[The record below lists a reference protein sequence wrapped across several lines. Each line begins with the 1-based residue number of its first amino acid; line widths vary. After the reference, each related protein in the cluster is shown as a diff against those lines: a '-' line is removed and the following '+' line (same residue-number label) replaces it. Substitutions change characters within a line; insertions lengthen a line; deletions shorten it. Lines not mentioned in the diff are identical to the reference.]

1 MPSDVWRHFTQV
13 DVKGKPLWTCKYC
26 GKAYGKNATKLQMH
40 IFKCQQFLQAHIPSA
55 KGSTSAEPQPIP
67 FDSGPLPSASGNSSG
82 LFDYW
87 DSMDEHSQRNADEC
101 FARAV
106 YATGSPLTLPSNVY
120 WQRFFNILRPAYNP
134 PTAHAL
140 STHLLDEEFERVQ
153 ATVKQTIT
161 KAESISV
168 ISKGWS
174 NVQGAINYIVT
185 TPQPVYYK
193 SSDTSEH
200 RHTGAFIA
208 EELKKV
214 IEEVGPGKVFALVT
228 DSAANMEEAWTSVE
242 QTYPHIATIGCASH
256 SFNLFFKYMMTLRS
270 MDTLYQIATQIV
282 KCVKG
287 NQVALTIYV
296 SKQKQ
301 KNKSVELKLYSNTNG
316 GGVAIMFD
324 SLLDGRE
331 SLQEMALS
339 QTAEIERE
347 LQRILLD
354 NVFWERLCSGLSIL
368 KPVAKA
374 IAKIEDDDAVLSDV
388 VGLFAELKDGLQAV
402 LPSSL
407 LLEAEEAAVLDSVEK
422 HRKFCQKPLHAAA
435 FMLDPKYDGC
445 ELSGEEVSSAYT
457 VITTFANH
465 LGLDSG
471 KVLGSF
477 AKYRTKEGLWK
488 EEGIWRSCRHISA
501 CTWWN
506 GLCASEAIAP
516 VASTILRVPPST
528 LPLKGNVQTKVHNQL
543 TEGRGEKLAAVRTNL
558 RLFETDREPSPA
570 RLESESVEDEVQMEN
585 NDWSQNETFE
595 ET

>member
-1 MPSDVWRHFTQV
+1 
-13 DVKGKPLWTCKYC
+13 
-26 GKAYGKNATKLQMH
+26 
-40 IFKCQQFLQAHIPSA
+40 
-55 KGSTSAEPQPIP
+55 
-67 FDSGPLPSASGNSSG
+67 
-82 LFDYW
+82 
-87 DSMDEHSQRNADEC
+87 MDEQSHRNADEC

-106 YATGSPLTLPSNVY
+106 YASGTPLTLPSNVY

-153 ATVKQTIT
+153 TTVKQTIN
-161 KAESISV
+161 KADCISV

-174 NVQGAINYIVT
+174 NVQGVINYFVT

-193 SSDTSEH
+193 STDTSEH
-200 RHTGAFIA
+200 RHTGSFIA

-228 DSAANMEEAWTSVE
+228 DRAANMEEAWANVE
-242 QTYPHIATIGCASH
+242 QTYPHIVTIGCAAH
-256 SFNLFFKYMMTLRS
+256 SFNLLFKYIMTLRS
-270 MDTLYQIATQIV
+270 MDTLYQIVTQII

-287 NQVALTIYV
+287 NQVASTIYI
-296 SKQKQ
+296 SRQKEM
-301 KNKSVELKLYSNTNG
+301 NKSVELKLYGNAKGS
-316 GGVAIMFD
+316 GVVDMFER
-324 SLLDGRE
+324 LLEARE
-331 SLQEMALS
+331 SLQEVALS
-339 QTAEIERE
+339 QSAQIERE

-354 NVFWERLCSGLSIL
+354 NVFWERLCSGLSVL

-374 IAKIEDDDAVLSDV
+374 IAKIEDDDAILSDV
-388 VGLFAELKDGLQAV
+388 VGLFAQLKDGLKAV

-407 LLEAEEAAVLDSVEK
+407 LLEAEEAAVLESVEK
-422 HRKFCQKPLHAAA
+422 HRKFCQKPLHSAA

-445 ELSGEEVSSAYT
+445 DLSGEEVSSAYT
-457 VITTFANH
+457 VITTLANH

-488 EEGIWRSCRHISA
+488 EEGIWRSCKHISA

-528 LPLKGNVQTKVHNQL
+528 LPLNEIVQTKVHNRL

-558 RLFETDREPSPA
+558 RLFETDTEPSPT
-570 RLESESVEDEVQMEN
+570 RLESESAEEETQVEN
-585 NDWSQNETFE
+585 NDWLKNENFE
-595 ET
+595 EAISVQI